1 MQNILENKM
10 AQTKNAGA
18 GVSEFATGTL
28 VNKGNLVAI
37 LVDTGADLQAEDD
50 ASFEAVERALQFIQ
64 PLMYVIPTAADG
76 EIHAIVDG
84 SQFDAASLQKQLR
97 GIGDDD
103 GVNNYDFSGTTVTLG
118 TGIVIS

>member
-1 MQNILENKM
+1 
-10 AQTKNAGA
+10 
-18 GVSEFATGTL
+18 
-28 VNKGNLVAI
+28 
-37 LVDTGADLQAEDD
+37 
-50 ASFEAVERALQFIQ
+50 
-64 PLMYVIPTAADG
+64 MYVIPTAADG
-76 EIHAIVDG
+76 KIHAIVDG